1 VASIGI
7 FGDGARSGA
16 TAMRTAKRDSPCA
29 QCVHECV
36 VAVHL
41 RWPYSVRQA
50 DRVCSILHRRYEVPE
65 RKIAGGA
72 RGNGELPMNDAQRY
86 RMNAAECLS
95 AAERCGP
102 AYRDLTVCMA
112 KTWLA
117 LARHQD
123 AMDGLLA
130 VWSEAGSATAPI
142 RRQYPRE
149 PSRRR
154 IAGLPAREAI
164 SA

>member
-1 VASIGI
+1 MG
-7 FGDGARSGA
+7 RGA
-16 TAMRTAKRDSPCA
+16 T
-29 QCVHECV
+29 
-36 VAVHL
+36 
-41 RWPYSVRQA
+41 
-50 DRVCSILHRRYEVPE
+50 
-65 RKIAGGA
+65 
-72 RGNGELPMNDAQRY
+72 GELPMNDAQCY

-102 AYRDLTVCMA
+102 DYHDLTVCMA
-112 KTWLA
+112 ETWLA

-142 RRQYPRE
+142 QCPRE
-149 PSRRR
+149 PSGRR
-154 IAGLPAREAI
+154 IAALPAREAV

>member
-1 VASIGI
+1 MG
-7 FGDGARSGA
+7 RGA
-16 TAMRTAKRDSPCA
+16 T
-29 QCVHECV
+29 
-36 VAVHL
+36 
-41 RWPYSVRQA
+41 
-50 DRVCSILHRRYEVPE
+50 
-65 RKIAGGA
+65 
-72 RGNGELPMNDAQRY
+72 GELPMNDAQRY
-86 RMNAAECLS
+86 RMNAAKCLS

-154 IAGLPAREAI
+154 IAALPAREAI